1 MGAAQTRKFFFLKA
15 WKKTLNRLRRTK
27 VDFRNLATASIDNLK
42 KEYYTNIK
50 ISIARGATSIWL
62 RTKCKFCTLEP
73 ESGNADVGK
82 RFGA

>member
-1 MGAAQTRKFFFLKA
+1 MIL
-15 WKKTLNRLRRTK
+15 LLREQRFQCFK
-27 VDFRNLATASIDNLK
+27 CLFSHSLATASIDNLK

-50 ISIARGATSIWL
+50 ISIARGATFIWL